1 MTHQVHHA
9 KQFGQ
14 SAQARPASVGQAG
27 FTLIELMIVVAIVGI
42 LASVAIPAY
51 SDYTVRAKVTEAVTA
66 AGAIKTS
73 VADYY
78 YANGKLPTS
87 NAEAGIGGSS
97 NYSTDLIEGI
107 DILDGQQ
114 TDVEAGTIS
123 VKFKAY
129 NEAINAGDTLS
140 FIPSAQDNVLTWKC
154 SVSQSGANFPSE
166 YAPANCRDG
175 GGV

>member
-14 SAQARPASVGQAG
+14 STQARPASVDQAG

-78 YANGKLPTS
+78 YAHGELPASKEAAGVGTETS
-87 NAEAGIGGSS
+87 YE
-97 NYSTDLIEGI
+97 
-107 DILDGQQ
+107 
-114 TDVEAGTIS
+114 TDVIDEITILSGTENNGTKGTIS
-123 VKFKAY
+123 VKLKAFGG
-129 NEAINAGDTLS
+129 NVNAGDTLV
-140 FIPSAQDNVLTWKC
+140 FIPNTENNSLQWSCSASKGGGQLAD
-154 SVSQSGANFPSE
+154 E
-166 YAPANCRDG
+166 YAPANCRDA